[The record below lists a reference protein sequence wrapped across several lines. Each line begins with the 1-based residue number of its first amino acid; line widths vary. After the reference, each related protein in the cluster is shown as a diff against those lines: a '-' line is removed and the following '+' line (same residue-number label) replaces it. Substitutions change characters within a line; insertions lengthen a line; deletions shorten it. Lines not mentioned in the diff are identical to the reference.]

1 MIRGNE
7 NDHTVPFLD
16 AALRELEKLNDLR
29 EESILLSRKLMA
41 ICRTSIVKIRHLNEL
56 LKTEEKLR
64 EVINKVNSFLR
75 KCVDEIGYIDESM
88 RASLSP
94 VLQEAVEGISLSRI
108 LRGAPVPSHK
118 ELLVSPKEYLLGIA
132 DAIGEIRRVTLQ
144 YLMEE
149 DIAKAQNLISKME
162 EIYEV
167 LNSAVFPD
175 SLVPIRKKVDL
186 ARILIDRTLSE
197 FIVYKAS
204 LKLKKGGD
212 CEQRV

>member
-41 ICRTSIVKIRHLNEL
+41 ICRTSIVKIRHLNDL

-64 EVINKVNSFLR
+64 EVINEVNSFLR

-108 LRGAPVPSHK
+108 LR
-118 ELLVSPKEYLLGIA
+118 
-132 DAIGEIRRVTLQ
+132 
-144 YLMEE
+144 
-149 DIAKAQNLISKME
+149 
-162 EIYEV
+162 
-167 LNSAVFPD
+167 
-175 SLVPIRKKVDL
+175 
-186 ARILIDRTLSE
+186 
-197 FIVYKAS
+197 
-204 LKLKKGGD
+204 
-212 CEQRV
+212 